1 MKKSGHHPPERRPP
15 QWAEWFLA
23 WYCRPELLE
32 EIQGD
37 IHEVFDIRCQTLGV
51 SAAKR
56 GFIWDVLRSFR
67 LSTIKNISINLSSAM
82 FKNHCKVTLRHLSRQ
97 KFYTTIK
104 VSGFALG
111 LACCLLILIFIR
123 HELSFDR
130 HYPAVDRIYRVLVDY
145 HVGDREGR
153 HAITTT
159 PVAKTLEQEFPEI
172 EQAVRIAPDFYEAGS
187 NLIRKEGGEQNVH
200 EEGFIYADPEFLE
213 MFDFPMI
220 SGTTAALRQPFS
232 VVMTASMAAKYFPEE
247 NPVGKLLILNNNTN
261 QPFKITGVME
271 DLPDNTHFHF
281 NFILSFE
288 GLGESKIDNW
298 GHSNYITYVLLNPQ
312 SNQKELGAKLPE
324 IVKKYIDPEGSKF
337 TNENYFRFVLQPL
350 TDIHLYSAGVEGG
363 DYARQ
368 GDIQYIW
375 LFGAVALFVL
385 LIASI
390 NFINLSTAKSAN
402 RAKEVGIRKVLGSFR
417 KQLMAQFLTESVML
431 SMIAVAF
438 SLLLSWLALP
448 YFNNLANQH
457 LTLPLHEWWFIPALI
472 IAALF
477 IGLLSGLYP
486 SVFLS
491 SFMPVQVLK
500 GKLNQG
506 SKNGRLRSVLVV
518 IQFTTSIVLIVAT
531 LIVRQQ
537 MEYIQE
543 KKLGFEKDQVL
554 IIEDTYAIGNQIQPF
569 KDALKKLAEVEDVSV
584 SSYVPVDGYSRNGA
598 SAWPE
603 GNKAEEATVGLAK
616 WYVDHDYVSTLGMEI
631 IQGRDF
637 SVEFPS
643 DSQAMILNKK
653 AVELLGFTDPIGER
667 VSSYTYLDEKTGEL
681 VYDTYTV
688 IGVVD
693 DFHYESMKNDI
704 QGLSLVIGWSN
715 ESILIKAN
723 STDVK
728 QLIGK
733 VNQLWESFAP
743 TEPFRYNFLDER
755 FASMYA
761 FEQRVGKIF
770 AVFAGLAIFVAC
782 LGLFALAAYMAEQR
796 TKEISIRKV
805 LGASISSIF
814 MLLTKNF
821 AGMILISLVLATP
834 LAWYFMQSWLK
845 DFVYRTTIG
854 WEVFVIAG
862 AVALFIALLT
872 VSYQAMKAAVLNP
885 ADTLRTE

>member
-1 MKKSGHHPPERRPP
+1 MKKSSHQSSKSHPPK
-15 QWAEWFLA
+15 WANRFLE

-37 IHEVFDIRCQTLGV
+37 IHEVFDKRHQTRGI
-51 SAAKR
+51 SAARR
-56 GFIWDVLRSFR
+56 GFVWDVLRSFR
-67 LSTIKNISINLSSAM
+67 LSTIKNKTINLSSAM
-82 FKNHCKVTLRHLSRQ
+82 FKNHFKVTIRHLLRQ

-104 VSGFALG
+104 VAGFALG

-123 HELSFDR
+123 HELSFDK
-130 HYPAVDRIYRVLVDY
+130 YYSDADRIYRVLVDY
-145 HVGDREGR
+145 HAGGEEGM
-153 HAITTT
+153 HTITTT
-159 PVAKTLEQEFPEI
+159 PLAKTLEQEFPEI
-172 EQAVRIAPDFYEAGS
+172 EKAVRIAPYFAAT
-187 NLIRKEGGEQNVH
+187 NLVKKEGEAENVY
-200 EEGFIYADPEFLE
+200 EEGFIYADPGLLD

-220 SGTTAALRQPFS
+220 GGSTAALTQPFS
-232 VVMTASMAAKYFPEE
+232 IVLTASMAAKYFPKE
-247 NPVGKLLILNNNTN
+247 NPVGKLLILNNNTD
-261 QPFKITGVME
+261 QPFKVTGVME
-271 DLPDNTHFHF
+271 DLPDNSHFKF
-281 NFILSFE
+281 NFILSME
-288 GLGESKIDNW
+288 GVGMSKIDNW
-298 GHSNYITYVLLNPQ
+298 GFSNFVTYVILNPQ
-312 SNQKELGAKLPE
+312 SNPKELEAKFPE
-324 IVKKYIDPEGSKF
+324 IINKYIDPEGNKF
-337 TNENYFRFVLQPL
+337 GKEGDYMRFVLQPL
-350 TDIHLYSAGVEGG
+350 KDIHLYSANVQGG

-431 SMIAVAF
+431 SILAVIM
-438 SLLLSWLALP
+438 SLLLAWAALP
-448 YFNNLANQH
+448 YFNNLANQQ
-457 LTLPLHEWWFIPALI
+457 LSLPLNAWWFIPALLLT
-472 IAALF
+472 ALF

-491 SFMPVQVLK
+491 SFKPVQVLK

-506 SKNGRLRSVLVV
+506 SKSGRLRSALVV

-531 LIVRQQ
+531 LIVQQQ
-537 MEYIQE
+537 MDYIQQ
-543 KKLGFEKDQVL
+543 KKLGFEKDQIL
-554 IIEDTYAIGNQIQPF
+554 IIEDTYALGSQVQPF
-569 KDALKKLAEVEDVSV
+569 KNALKKLAEVQNVSV
-584 SSYVPVDGYSRNGA
+584 SGYLPVDGYDRNGTG
-598 SAWPE
+598 AWPE
-603 GNKAEEATVGLAK
+603 GNKTEEAMVGLAK

-643 DSQAMILNKK
+643 DSQAIILNKK

-667 VSSYTYLDEKTGEL
+667 VSSYTFLDEKTGEL

-688 IGVVD
+688 VGVVE
-693 DFHYESMKNDI
+693 DFHFASMKNDI
-704 QGLSLVIGWSN
+704 EGLSLVIGGN
-715 ESILIKAN
+715 TGATMIKTKG
-723 STDVK
+723 TDVH

-733 VNQLWESFAP
+733 VNQIWESFAP
-743 TEPFRYNFLDER
+743 TEPFRYNFLNER
-755 FASMYA
+755 FANMYA

-770 AVFAGLAIFVAC
+770 GVFAGLAIFVAC
-782 LGLFALAAYMAEQR
+782 LGLFALAAFMAEQR

-862 AVALFIALLT
+862 SLALCIALLT
-872 VSYQAMKAAVLNP
+872 VSYQAFKSAILNP
-885 ADTLRTE
+885 ADTLRAE

>member
-1 MKKSGHHPPERRPP
+1 MKKSNSHPPK
-15 QWAEWFLA
+15 WANRFLE

-37 IHEVFDIRCQTLGV
+37 IYEVFDKRYQTRGI
-51 SAAKR
+51 AAARR
-56 GFIWDVLRSFR
+56 GFVWDVLRSFR
-67 LSTIKNISINLSSAM
+67 LSTIKNTTINPSFVM
-82 FKNHCKVTLRHLSRQ
+82 FKNHFKVTARHLFRQ
-97 KFYTTIK
+97 KFYTSIK
-104 VSGFALG
+104 VLGFALG

-123 HELSFDR
+123 HELSFDH
-130 HYPAVDRIYRVLVDY
+130 HYPAADRIYRVVEDY
-145 HVGDREGR
+145 HVGEHEGR
-153 HAITTT
+153 GAFTTT
-159 PVAKTLEQEFPEI
+159 PLAKTLEQEFPEV
-172 EQAVRIAPDFYEAGS
+172 EKAVRVAPYFATT
-187 NLIRKEGGEQNVH
+187 NLVKKEGEAENVY
-200 EEGFIYADPEFLE
+200 EEGFIYADPGMLD
-213 MFDFPMI
+213 MFDFPMTQ
-220 SGTTAALRQPFS
+220 GTSTALTQPFS
-232 VVMTASMAAKYFPEE
+232 MVLTERMAEKYFPEE
-247 NPVGKLLILNNNTN
+247 NPVGKLLILNNNTE
-261 QPFKITGVME
+261 QPFKVTGVME
-271 DLPDNTHFHF
+271 DLPDNSHFKF
-281 NFILSFE
+281 DFILSME
-288 GLGESKIDNW
+288 GVGVSKIDNW
-298 GHSNYITYVLLNPQ
+298 KFSNFVTYVMLNPQ
-312 SNQKELGAKLPE
+312 SSYKELEAKLPE
-324 IVKKYIDPEGSKF
+324 IVHQYIDPEGNVFGK
-337 TNENYFRFVLQPL
+337 EGNYLRFVLQPL
-350 TDIHLYSAGVEGG
+350 KDIHLYSANVEGG
-363 DYARQ
+363 NYARQ

-402 RAKEVGIRKVLGSFR
+402 RAKEVGIRKVLGSFKR
-417 KQLMAQFLTESVML
+417 QLMAQFLTESVML
-431 SMIAVAF
+431 SILAVLC
-438 SLLLSWLALP
+438 SLLLAWVALP
-448 YFNNLANQH
+448 YFNNLANQN
-457 LTLPLHEWWFIPALI
+457 LALPWHEWWFIPTLLLG
-472 IAALF
+472 ALF
-477 IGLLSGLYP
+477 IGLLSGAYP

-491 SFMPVQVLK
+491 SFAPVQVLK

-506 SKNGRLRSVLVV
+506 SKSGRLRSALVI

-531 LIVRQQ
+531 LIVQQQ
-537 MEYIQE
+537 MDYIQQ

-554 IIEDTYAIGNQIQPF
+554 LIEDTYALGNQIQPF
-569 KDALKKLAEVEDVSV
+569 KNALKKLAEVQNVSV
-584 SSYVPVDGYSRNGA
+584 SSYVPVAGYDRNGA

-603 GNKAEEATVGLAK
+603 GNKSDEAKVVGLAK

-637 SVEFPS
+637 SIEFPS

-667 VSSYTYLDEKTGEL
+667 VSSYTFLDENTGEL
-681 VYDTYTV
+681 LYDTYTV
-688 IGVVD
+688 IGVVE

-704 QGLSLVIGWSN
+704 EGLSLVIGGN
-715 ESILIKAN
+715 IGTTMIKTNAG
-723 STDVK
+723 DVQ

-733 VNQLWESFAP
+733 VNQVWESFAP

-755 FASMYA
+755 FANMYA

-770 AVFAGLAIFVAC
+770 GIFAGLAIFVAC

-821 AGMILISLVLATP
+821 AGMILIALVLATP

-862 AVALFIALLT
+862 ASVLLIALLT